1 MTPNVVD
8 VQSPLAPAN
17 EGQISRDR
25 RSALVTFDIRG
36 DADLAEERV
45 GPVLDV
51 GRRSSTARH
60 PGLRIEEFGDA
71 SAAKALIKAFE
82 DDFRKAEL
90 LSLPITL
97 LILVVAFGA
106 LVAAGIPLLLGL
118 SSVIITLGLLAPISQ
133 LWPVDQSISSVIL
146 LVGLAVGV
154 DYSMFYLRRERDE
167 RALGRGPD
175 AALDV
180 AAATSGGP
188 CSSPAAP

>member
-25 RSALVTFDIRG
+25 RSALVTFDLRG
-36 DADLAEERV
+36 DADLAEKRV

-51 GRRSSTARH
+51 VAGLDRAH

-71 SAAKALIKAFE
+71 SAAKALDEAFE

-106 LVAAGIPLLLGL
+106 LVAAG
-118 SSVIITLGLLAPISQ
+118 S
-133 LWPVDQSISSVIL
+133 
-146 LVGLAVGV
+146 
-154 DYSMFYLRRERDE
+154 RCC
-167 RALGRGPD
+167 
-175 AALDV
+175 
-180 AAATSGGP
+180 SG
-188 CSSPAAP
+188 SPR